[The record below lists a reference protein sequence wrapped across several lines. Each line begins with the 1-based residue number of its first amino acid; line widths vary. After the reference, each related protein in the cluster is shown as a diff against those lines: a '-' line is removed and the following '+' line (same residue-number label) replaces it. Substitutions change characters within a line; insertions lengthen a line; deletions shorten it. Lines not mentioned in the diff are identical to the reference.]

1 MRKKKDIL
9 RIMMFIYSTLFYLCR
24 KQRYENNMNPLF
36 DKPFTFDRVIRI
48 VFGILVI
55 SGIIYLIALL
65 RNALLP
71 FLIAWLLA
79 YMMQPFVKFFQYKLC
94 FKSRILSIMAVLV
107 TLGLLI
113 TLLIVMVVP
122 SIAAEADKTLELIRT
137 HDPGEGHVPLIPH
150 SWMEY
155 LESNVNFAQIMELLS
170 KENLLKAVK
179 QIAPQ
184 LWSILS
190 NTFSILF
197 SITIVFV
204 ILLYF
209 IFILLDYE
217 KIANG
222 GSDLIPERYRPFLQ
236 GLAEDVEYSMNRY
249 FRGQS
254 LIALSVGILLASGFK
269 IINFPLA
276 VTLGLFIGVL
286 NLIPYM
292 QAIGII
298 PMILLSLLRSAETG
312 ENFWLI
318 FGLAIL
324 VLGIVQC
331 IQDLYLTPR
340 IMGKAMGLNP
350 AIILLSLSIWGTIL
364 GFIGLIIALP
374 LTTLCLS
381 YYKRFIL
388 HEYNELDSR
397 SLAHHPKQEEIN
409 SDLIAKK

>member
-113 TLLIVMVVP
+113 TLLVVMVIP

-209 IFILLDYE
+209 IFILW
-217 KIANG
+217 IMRRSRMV
-222 GSDLIPERYRPFLQ
+222 GSI
-236 GLAEDVEYSMNRY
+236 
-249 FRGQS
+249 
-254 LIALSVGILLASGFK
+254 
-269 IINFPLA
+269 
-276 VTLGLFIGVL
+276 
-286 NLIPYM
+286 
-292 QAIGII
+292 
-298 PMILLSLLRSAETG
+298 
-312 ENFWLI
+312 
-318 FGLAIL
+318 
-324 VLGIVQC
+324 
-331 IQDLYLTPR
+331 
-340 IMGKAMGLNP
+340 
-350 AIILLSLSIWGTIL
+350 
-364 GFIGLIIALP
+364 
-374 LTTLCLS
+374 
-381 YYKRFIL
+381 
-388 HEYNELDSR
+388 
-397 SLAHHPKQEEIN
+397 
-409 SDLIAKK
+409 